1 MIIDEHSGHRFVI
14 SVLIQD
20 QVGVLNSI
28 TKTIFDLKG
37 NISEIRQTVVCGFFH
52 LIFESFHPESVTREL
67 LHQKLDESLNGA
79 AGIVVLDNPKHAAE
93 PVPAGSKFIIMS
105 RGEDKPGCIY
115 TMSTFL
121 VERGI
126 NIEDWFVERE
136 GNQVSYVVK
145 IVIPDHVDF
154 RKLQTEFREM
164 ANSKLSFSTM
174 LCHENIFR
182 ATNEVGPIKALLE
195 RDRL

>member
-1 MIIDEHSGHRFVI
+1 MIIDEQSDHRFVI

-20 QVGVLNSI
+20 KVGVLHNI

-52 LIFESFHPESVTREL
+52 LIFESIHPTDVTREL
-67 LHQKLDESLNGA
+67 LRQKLNEALNGA
-79 AGIVVLDNPKHAAE
+79 AGIVVLDNPEKCEE
-93 PVPAGSKFIIMS
+93 PVPQGSRFIIMC

-115 TMSTFL
+115 KISSFL
-121 VERGI
+121 VDQGI

-145 IVIPDHVDF
+145 IVIPDQLDF
-154 RKLQTEFREM
+154 RKLQAEFRETV
-164 ANSKLSFSTM
+164 NRELEFTSM

-182 ATNEVGPIKALLE
+182 ATNEIGPIKALLE
-195 RDRL
+195 QNRS